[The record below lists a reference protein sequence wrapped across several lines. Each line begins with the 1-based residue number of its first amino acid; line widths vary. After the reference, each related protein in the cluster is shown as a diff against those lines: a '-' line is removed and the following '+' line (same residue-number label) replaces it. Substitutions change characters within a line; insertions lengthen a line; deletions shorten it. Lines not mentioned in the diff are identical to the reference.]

1 MAKTQEALMRK
12 VEEPSE
18 LIVAKSLNT
27 QSEVLDAQSTQ
38 VAEQAVKLAAI
49 QGERDHARTREH
61 RSRSSASDIRQGSC
75 SVSVSRQN
83 VPKFLREAPQYP
95 VWWANILSHL
105 SMCNCREAG
114 APRAD
119 PILVGDEHV
128 RPATSTMLHVLGPCW
143 SKR

>member
-1 MAKTQEALMRK
+1 MAETQEALMRK

-18 LIVAKSLNT
+18 LIVAKSLKLTT
-27 QSEVLDAQSTQ
+27 QSEVMDAQSTQ

-83 VPKFLREAPQYP
+83 VPKFHREAPHYP

-119 PILVGDEHV
+119 PILVSDELSLIHI
-128 RPATSTMLHVLGPCW
+128 
-143 SKR
+143 

>member
-27 QSEVLDAQSTQ
+27 QSEVMDAQSTQ

-61 RSRSSASDIRQGSC
+61 RSRSSASDIRQGS
-75 SVSVSRQN
+75 
-83 VPKFLREAPQYP
+83 
-95 VWWANILSHL
+95 
-105 SMCNCREAG
+105 
-114 APRAD
+114 
-119 PILVGDEHV
+119 
-128 RPATSTMLHVLGPCW
+128 
-143 SKR
+143 